1 VKKNR
6 DKIYLNLSS
15 NSNPLLQKQLSELD
29 EQIKRYMKGLKR
41 GDKGRKF
48 LVYFQAFTNTYA
60 PFETLKTLYEKALS
74 YDGVVGVS
82 IGTRSDSIT
91 DETMEFLAK
100 LSQKFE
106 VWVEYGIQSIYDE
119 TLERVNRGHDSKSV
133 ELAVKKSKELGL
145 NVCGHLIFGLPDENR
160 EMMLNS
166 AKKAYSWGIDSVK
179 YHPLYVVKNTLLAN
193 EYRDGKYEPIELEEY
208 IDILIK
214 AIEIKPQKISI
225 QRVTAG
231 IDDGT
236 LIAPKWCGYS
246 KSRLMKIV
254 RKRFLE
260 AELRY

>member
-1 VKKNR
+1 LNDSYSPNVKKNR

-133 ELAVKKSKELGL
+133 ELAVKKSKELG
-145 NVCGHLIFGLPDENR
+145 CGMVVVGHAGCCWVLAWMENR
-160 EMMLNS
+160 EM
-166 AKKAYSWGIDSVK
+166 
-179 YHPLYVVKNTLLAN
+179 
-193 EYRDGKYEPIELEEY
+193 DG
-208 IDILIK
+208 
-214 AIEIKPQKISI
+214 
-225 QRVTAG
+225 
-231 IDDGT
+231 
-236 LIAPKWCGYS
+236 
-246 KSRLMKIV
+246 
-254 RKRFLE
+254 
-260 AELRY
+260 